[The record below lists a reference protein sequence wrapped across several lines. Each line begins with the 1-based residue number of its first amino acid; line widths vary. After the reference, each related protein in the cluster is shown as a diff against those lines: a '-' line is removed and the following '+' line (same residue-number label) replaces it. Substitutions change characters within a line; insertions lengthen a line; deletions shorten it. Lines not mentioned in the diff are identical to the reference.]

1 LVIGGFGWKVTLLCF
16 DKFFFML
23 GWFLRL
29 LKGDRESVLEIFE
42 GLKFKVSHILWE
54 GNHYVE
60 KLASL

>member
-1 LVIGGFGWKVTLLCF
+1 VTLLCF